1 MLIKIM
7 LIKKLECTPLPH
19 LANLG
24 AFQCWPQVTKE
35 LSFLA
40 QRGRGVLLVTQG
52 MSISSHRVLLVTRV
66 KKLN

>member
-1 MLIKIM
+1 MPRVTSS
-7 LIKKLECTPLPH
+7 TPLPR

-24 AFQCWPQVTKE
+24 ASQCWPQVTKE

-40 QRGRGVLLVTQG
+40 KHDRGVLLVTQG
-52 MSISSHRVLLVTRV
+52 MTISSHRALLVV

>member
-1 MLIKIM
+1 MPKVTSS
-7 LIKKLECTPLPH
+7 TPLQG

-24 AFQCWPQVTKE
+24 ASQCWPQVTKE

-52 MSISSHRVLLVTRV
+52 MSISSHRALLVT
-66 KKLN
+66 